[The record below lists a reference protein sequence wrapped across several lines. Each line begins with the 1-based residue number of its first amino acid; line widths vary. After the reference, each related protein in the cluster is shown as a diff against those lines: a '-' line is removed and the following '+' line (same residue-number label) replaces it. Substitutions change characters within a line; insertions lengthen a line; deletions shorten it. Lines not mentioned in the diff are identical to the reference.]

1 MHTFLYFC
9 PNRNRNIPLTLIQ
22 RELNCVHTD
31 PIRLL
36 HPKGVFNT
44 KQAIGSD
51 NVIVSYPF
59 SIQTTIELIIGVV
72 WIVSLNFKAD
82 TFNLL
87 YVYQCIMFDSDE
99 KVRKVRYLF
108 Q

>member
-1 MHTFLYFC
+1 
-9 PNRNRNIPLTLIQ
+9 LIQ

-36 HPKGVFNT
+36 HPNGVFNT

-59 SIQTTIELIIGVV
+59 SIQTTIDLILGVV
-72 WIVSLNFKAD
+72 CILSLKIQADNF
-82 TFNLL
+82 NPL
-87 YVYQCIMFDSDE
+87 YFYKYIILISMKRSE
-99 KVRKVRYLF
+99 K
-108 Q
+108 